1 MKKGKVVKLISVCV
15 FILFFT
21 NFRVTGKEIELSSRS
36 VSSKSTQSSPCELK
50 SYSKVFKTLKGLSFC
65 ETKKTINKIRNDFK
79 AIDLNKKVKEKK
91 ERSRLKREMLV
102 KFLSNSP
109 SGLLSL
115 FLPIFLLVFGIWFI
129 IRGKRVFVDKIKF

>member
-1 MKKGKVVKLISVCV
+1 
-15 FILFFT
+15 LFFT
-21 NFRVTGKEIELSSRS
+21 SIQASGKEIELSSRS

-50 SYSKVFKTLKGLSFC
+50 SYSRVFSTLKGLSFR

-79 AIDLNKKVKEKK
+79 AIDLNNKAKEKK
-91 ERSRLKREMLV
+91 KRSRLKREMVV

-115 FLPIFLLVFGIWFI
+115 FWPLFLLFFGIWFI
-129 IRGKRVFVDKIKF
+129 FKYKRVFIDKIKF